1 MAQDKREP
9 TEKTPNGFEVPVP
22 KRREFFSNL
31 KKIAGKPVTTRE
43 WKDAAGRGSTMRSPK
58 K

>member
-9 TEKTPNGFEVPVP
+9 TERTPKGYEVRVP
-22 KRREFFSNL
+22 KRREFFDNL
-31 KKIAGKPVTTRE
+31 KKLAQPGKRSTT
-43 WKDAAGRGSTMRSPK
+43 GGPK

>member
-1 MAQDKREP
+1 MADKREP
-9 TEKTPNGFEVPVP
+9 TEKTPKGYEVRIP

-31 KKIAGKPVTTRE
+31 KKIARKDSTT
-43 WKDAAGRGSTMRSPK
+43 GSPK

>member
-9 TEKTPNGFEVPVP
+9 TERTPKGYEVRIP

-31 KKIAGKPVTTRE
+31 KKIAGKGSATR
-43 WKDAAGRGSTMRSPK
+43 RSQK
-58 K
+58 